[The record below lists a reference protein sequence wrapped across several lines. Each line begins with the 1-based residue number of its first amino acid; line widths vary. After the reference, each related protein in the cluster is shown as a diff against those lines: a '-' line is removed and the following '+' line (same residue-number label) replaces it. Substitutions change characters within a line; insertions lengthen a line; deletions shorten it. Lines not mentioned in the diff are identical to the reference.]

1 MSKLVSLVAIGLVAV
16 VHGQEAN
23 PRVCALRVR
32 SLEEL
37 KVICEKASVPVED
50 EATAEDLRI
59 ALYAK
64 LQAEIPGAEIEQ
76 WPGPG
81 EPGECE
87 HFHAKIAAAKQ
98 AKEASQAQEAAKTA
112 VPPKIDL
119 HKRLDSDGDGKLSR
133 AEMQGM
139 IDSVNKAAE
148 AKGEATYD
156 LFTNLDKNVDGFVDK
171 AEAEAFFD
179 AVSRGQMPPSGGG
192 GKPSGGGKGTG
203 GGGSDTDNMADGLFT
218 TLDADADGQLSKSEM
233 ASVLGKWSEMAKSQG
248 EEEGDFFATMDVDAN
263 GYVSRTEAKA
273 VLDKMVAALK
283 GEGGGSGSGMKSE
296 L

>member
-1 MSKLVSLVAIGLVAV
+1 MQFERVGLSFVCASEIWRDGVRLLSAIGGMSKLVSLLAIVVGLVAV

-32 SLEEL
+32 SLKEL
-37 KVICEKASVPVED
+37 KVICEKASVPVDD

-64 LQAEIPGAEIEQ
+64 LQAEIPGAEIEP

-98 AKEASQAQEAAKTA
+98 AKEAAQAQEAAKTA

-156 LFTNLDKNVDGFVDK
+156 LFTNLDKNLDGFVDK

-179 AVSRGQMPPSGGG
+179 AVSRGQTPPTGSGGG
-192 GKPSGGGKGTG
+192 GKPSGGGKGAG
-203 GGGSDTDNMADGLFT
+203 GGGSDTDSMADGLFT
-218 TLDADADGQLSKSEM
+218 TLDADSDGQLSKSEM
-233 ASVLGKWSEMAKSQG
+233 ASVVSE
-248 EEEGDFFATMDVDAN
+248 
-263 GYVSRTEAKA
+263 YVSKT
-273 VLDKMVAALK
+273 
-283 GEGGGSGSGMKSE
+283 G
-296 L
+296 